1 MGGGGDDMPDVPDYS
16 EVIDML
22 KSTFKVSNQRA
33 QEMWDWGKK
42 AYETN
47 SGVGRTVIANALK
60 QMNFMADQGQKFSD
74 DYWKTYNPAEHKQL
88 ENALSMGTPEQLMK
102 ERAKAQQ
109 DVALKVKSAREA
121 AKDRLRS
128 LGLAPS
134 SIEGS
139 ADLATR
145 VAEAG
150 MQSAAGNAASDA
162 QEKAARDALA
172 QALQI
177 GQANAGR
184 INPAVAGSLAAG
196 AQGASVGPAIDSAYA
211 GWQGGPGT
219 WAQIGSGA
227 ATNVANVKGMGF
239 DQAMKKYEAEQA
251 ESDPWGELAGT
262 VIGGIAG
269 GPIGAG
275 IGSKVG
281 SYFGFAEGGAIPEPG
296 YTQMFAA
303 GGGPI
308 PIEASPTDGAV
319 TDDIPAEI
327 NGSDGGVLPAQLNAG
342 EFVMPQDVV
351 KWVGEKGMQQFIMK
365 SRKEMGDPNAAP
377 AQPEM
382 AGGPPPPTMDGAGI
396 PPLPAGVA

>member
-1 MGGGGDDMPDVPDYS
+1 MGGGGDMPDVPDYS
-16 EVIDML
+16 EVITML
-22 KSTFKVSNQRA
+22 KDTFKVSSQRA

-47 SGVGRTVIANALK
+47 SGIGKKGIANALK
-60 QMNFMADQGQKFSD
+60 QMNFLSDQAQKFSD

-88 ENALSMGTPEQLMK
+88 ENALQMGTPGQVEK

-109 DVALKVKSAREA
+109 DVALKVKAAREA

-134 SIEGS
+134 AIEGS
-139 ADLATR
+139 AELATR
-145 VAEAG
+145 VSEAG
-150 MQSAAGNAASDA
+150 MQSAAGNAAADA

-184 INPAVAGSLAAG
+184 INPAAAGSLAAG
-196 AQGASVGPAIDSAYA
+196 GQAASIGPAIDTAHAQVMGTPS
-211 GWQGGPGT
+211 T
-219 WAQIGSGA
+219 WAQIGTGA
-227 ATNVANVKGMGF
+227 ATNVANVQGMGF

-251 ESDPWGELAGT
+251 QSDPFGELLGT
-262 VIGGIAG
+262 IL
-269 GPIGAG
+269 PIGMKA
-275 IGSKVG
+275 
-281 SYFGFAEGGAIPEPG
+281 FGVPGFDDGGAIPEPG

-308 PIEASPTDGAV
+308 PIEASPTGGAV

-351 KWVGEKGMQQFIMK
+351 KWVGEKGMQQFILK